1 MKFRIVMVVI
11 AVVLSGRLFSQPD
24 TEDDKL
30 SSFTINSNILSESIS
45 VTTYNAFSNDY
56 ISNIIY
62 ITDGQKMIDNGALD
76 TIKTLTAK
84 GKIPEATYVF
94 VSTIDAQ
101 TKEDKRNTYFF
112 CNADYIRFF
121 EEELVPQIEGTL
133 SRKRTP
139 EQRSLIGIS
148 FGGLSAAYFTGKTDL
163 FQNYALLSPITYPC
177 DDALKAIAF
186 SENKNLNILISTG
199 KNDAENYVTPLTNL
213 YKSKGYTVKNIT
225 TKGAHDFENWNH
237 QLEEVLNFLIQ
248 KK

>member
-1 MKFRIVMVVI
+1 MKFRIAVIVMTLI
-11 AVVLSGRLFSQPD
+11 LSGRLFSQPD
-24 TEDDKL
+24 TENDKL
-30 SSFTINSNILSESIS
+30 SSFTIDSDVLSESIS
-45 VTTYNAFSNDY
+45 ITVYNAFSTDTV
-56 ISNIIY
+56 SDIIY
-62 ITDGQKMIDNGALD
+62 ITDGQKMIENGALD
-76 TIKTLTAK
+76 TIKALTK
-84 GKIPEATYVF
+84 EEKIPKATYVF
-94 VSTIDAQ
+94 VSTIDAR

-121 EEELVPQIEGTL
+121 EEELVPYIEAQL
-133 SRKRTP
+133 SLKA
-139 EQRSLIGIS
+139 ENRSLIGIS
-148 FGGLSAAYFTGKTDL
+148 FGGLNAAYFSGKTDL

-177 DDALKAIAF
+177 NDALIAIAF

-225 TKGAHDFENWNH
+225 TDGAHDFENWNH